1 MREGLAVPKR
11 LSFGGGDTRVPLK
24 DGLSRDIRNRLRFA
38 NAQLTSQSSFPEEG
52 AWDQA
57 GPRTVTGSHGVE
69 TSPWEVGGVVWN
81 RVRVQVCGS
90 PV

>member
-1 MREGLAVPKR
+1 M
-11 LSFGGGDTRVPLK
+11 PLK

-81 RVRVQVCGS
+81 GVRVQVCGS